1 MSALLCLCVCVTSMI
16 FYHMLSG
23 YKPSTI
29 RPIPRVN
36 CSPNCRMTF
45 RRIVDCSCITLTRSR
60 GRDRVRR
67 RRRRAILRL
76 AVGIICLWLLLNWQ
90 RRCFHKTIDSCSC
103 SRFAIFTLLFT
114 SRRCVG
120 LVRKK
125 RTFLDLLVFPLL
137 DHFPLEFRPPH
148 PFFIYTLYFTL
159 DLFAYC
165 FIFYCSNRSCH

>member
-103 SRFAIFTLLFT
+103 FPFCNFHSTFHLEALRRSRAQ
-114 SRRCVG
+114 
-120 LVRKK
+120 KK
-125 RTFLDLLVFPLL
+125 DLLGPFVFPLL